1 MGAESIQRF
10 FDHYEESTSYLKTIN
25 ALGKDFKYNDV
36 ANLLPYSV
44 YQAMDA
50 PHKALSEITKAI
62 DLINKV
68 PSMTPDEKRQQIDS
82 LYFHA
87 IEVAKFGN
95 KVFETLQPDIER
107 LKQRAEGK

>member
-1 MGAESIQRF
+1 
-10 FDHYEESTSYLKTIN
+10 
-25 ALGKDFKYNDV
+25 
-36 ANLLPYSV
+36 
-44 YQAMDA
+44 MDA
-50 PHKALSEITKAI
+50 PHKALTEITKAI
-62 DLINKV
+62 DLINKI

-95 KVFETLQPDIER
+95 KVFEALQPDIER